1 MVPWVR
7 FVCFVRCGA
16 TSSTHAP
23 RGTGGWLNLPRWGLP
38 PHKKRQASL
47 GALTLG
53 FRRARKPERGT
64 SGGWRQSGAS
74 PCWAL
79 VVAETFALTPC
90 GLPARPHTR
99 PRPAAARGRDTASG
113 PSASHPP
120 PATRLVPIAATHAGH
135 PLRRPAHVAT
145 PSSRAERLRQ
155 ARRASGSTP
164 ACGTGTPHGRRAA
177 AALRPRRARSVGGAE
192 SGGPCSACP
201 WRGSTPAS
209 PRRTCTCERSTVPCG
224 VVLPVWVRCPL
235 RSGRGSSPGQGP
247 LAFCLPRLWRPTLR
261 LSRARKPKR
270 RRSVGCRASAV
281 GRRLRAVVRPRAT
294 PKTLDQPAPL
304 TRLLLALVWL
314 CCLL

>member
-1 MVPWVR
+1 VTHVLVGYWWQNTRLCP
-7 FVCFVRCGA
+7 VCTVITATQTTSCRTKRLLGA
-16 TSSTHAP
+16 GGGRDLRLDALRPSCTTTHQTTP
-23 RGTGGWLNLPRWGLP
+23 RRRGSPPP
-38 PHKKRQASL
+38 PH
-47 GALTLG
+47 
-53 FRRARKPERGT
+53 T
-64 SGGWRQSGAS
+64 S
-74 PCWAL
+74 PPP
-79 VVAETFALTPC
+79 T
-90 GLPARPHTR
+90 
-99 PRPAAARGRDTASG
+99 AARGRDTASG